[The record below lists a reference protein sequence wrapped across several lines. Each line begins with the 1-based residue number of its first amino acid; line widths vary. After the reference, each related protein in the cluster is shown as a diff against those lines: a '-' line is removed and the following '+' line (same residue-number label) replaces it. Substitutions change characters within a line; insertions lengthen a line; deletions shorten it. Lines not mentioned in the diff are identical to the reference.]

1 MSKAETYV
9 PLNNVFDEIE
19 NVFKD
24 ILEIEMPYTEHIQI
38 YSKYKELI
46 EKINNLNG
54 FYAVKIE
61 EEDDLK

>member
-1 MSKAETYV
+1 MLKPETYI
-9 PLNNVFDEIE
+9 PLNNVLNEIE
-19 NVFKD
+19 VSFKD
-24 ILEIEMPYTEHIQI
+24 ILEIDMPYSKHIEV

-54 FYAVKIE
+54 FYAFEIE